1 MPARLS
7 SMELSDPVTPATTDT
22 PNRRKSTRTAQKP
35 ISYQQNQIV
44 SIGSTGSGKRKRGD
58 NTNIDIDADPLG
70 DETSSDDNESDPDEE
85 ELKELRRRAPSVKR
99 VQKKPAAKKSKTTRP
114 ATTSLAMRPATNG
127 IKKPTKPRKPRAKQ
141 NITDPD
147 ETSLYADVF
156 SQRQPTD
163 EVAAEWISR
172 YDDHNANAMCELVN
186 FVLRC
191 TGCDLQVDVHDIDD
205 PDNVPN
211 KLTDLQEEFQAQKI
225 TDYPLIS
232 KARSTLFSRAVMTDF
247 FQSLVTSAHA
257 KGLLYSDVALLEN
270 IQIWVTT
277 MSSSGIRPFR
287 HTATVISL
295 AIASALCGLMRD
307 IVDNIATTTR
317 QKDSERKKKSVNKG
331 RVSALQ
337 TKVGE
342 IEKKKD
348 LVESWLKD
356 IFDTVFIHRYRD
368 VDPKVRADCSTAL
381 GSWIATCPDIFFE
394 GQYLRYLGW
403 VLSDVSAPTR
413 AEVVKQLLRLY
424 KNKDNVGRLRAFTE
438 KFRSRMVEM
447 ATQDAEPTIRAS
459 VVELLDMIREV
470 GLLEPDDIDTIGKLI
485 FDSEPRVRKAVSGFF
500 AENISDLFESTVEEL
515 GGEEVLDE
523 ALGDSSEDDYDN
535 PRKSWLKLKCLAEV
549 LQSYDSNGDA
559 ESPAG
564 DETIDSGIVP
574 TVLETRYAM
583 AAQSICEGVPEV
595 KEWETVAG
603 YLLYDH
609 SSTLQSYDGDD
620 PQTAFKVR
628 CQLGEKEEK
637 LLLEVLNAAVK
648 LRLTEAIESETDKK
662 GKKTKA
668 RKDESREIQESVATH
683 LAQVIPKLL
692 GKFGSNPSTASAVL
706 RLEHVLD
713 LEIFQELRQDST
725 EFASL
730 LDDINKQFLTH
741 ADHGVLAEAR
751 NALLHARSYE
761 DLEEVTDGKVQ
772 ELWEDTI
779 DTLRE
784 LAKAKTPHF
793 TSMANTVERISN
805 LASISDCVVLFEY
818 EPRTSTQTTSK
829 TGFTRVVDILVE
841 VIKAYGN
848 DDDAE
853 SASLVSS
860 AMKSL
865 LFYNMW
871 IVRSLKEKIELD
883 ELIED
888 VPNYENFSAAIQG
901 IISSR
906 HKLDDV
912 RLSAVG
918 TLLDLHTTYATLRH
932 LLPPSGGKG
941 ASASARDVVASLV
954 RGVPQPVQDMILD
967 SFLAAEK
974 AYAQKAKRI
983 LDSPPDD
990 DPPDDPDSEPEDSSD
1005 DEDEEDDDEKT
1016 RRAQHR
1022 QHELLVAEKRLCEL
1036 TGKIVLAILGQVLD
1050 ASGSKKGTLRKR
1062 LLRNKARLGP
1072 NFKEVLGYLD
1082 EAKPKRTR
1090 AKARVVVRAAG
1101 NNKGVEKS
1109 NAIVTEEE
1117 DEDEEQNQV
1126 EDLVEDEAEDLE
1138 RRELLGDLGEERAAE
1153 EMADAAGQDEDDDD
1167 IIGD

>member
-1 MPARLS
+1 MDA
-7 SMELSDPVTPATTDT
+7 
-22 PNRRKSTRTAQKP
+22 PNRRKSARTVQKP
-35 ISYQQNQIV
+35 ISYQQDQIV

-58 NTNIDIDADPLG
+58 TTNVDIDADSLG
-70 DETSSDDNESDPDEE
+70 EETSSDDNESDPDEE
-85 ELKELRRRAPSVKR
+85 ELKEQRRRAPKIKR
-99 VQKKPAAKKSKTTRP
+99 VQSKPAAKKPKTAGPT
-114 ATTSLAMRPATNG
+114 TTSLAMRPATNG
-127 IKKPTKPRKPRAKQ
+127 VKKPTKPRKPRAKQ
-141 NITDPD
+141 NATDPD
-147 ETSLYADVF
+147 ETGLYADVF
-156 SQRQPTD
+156 SQRQSTD
-163 EVAAEWISR
+163 EVAAEWLSR

-232 KARSTLFSRAVMTDF
+232 KARSTTFSRSVMTDF
-247 FQSLVTSAHA
+247 FQSLMASAHA

-270 IQIWVTT
+270 IQVWVTT

-317 QKDSERKKKSVNKG
+317 QKDSERKKKSVNKA

-337 TKVGE
+337 TKASE

-348 LVESWLKD
+348 MVESWLKD

-381 GSWIATCPDIFFE
+381 GSWIATCPDMFFE

-438 KFRSRMVEM
+438 KFRSRMIEM

-485 FDSEPRVRKAVSGFF
+485 FDSEPRVRKAVAGFF

-515 GGEEVLDE
+515 GGAEILDE
-523 ALGDSSEDDYDN
+523 ALGDSTEDDYDN

-549 LQSYDSNGDA
+549 LQSYDSSGDA

-564 DETIDSGIVP
+564 DGTIDNGIVP
-574 TVLETRYAM
+574 TILETRYAM

-683 LAQVIPKLL
+683 LAQVIPRLL

-751 NALLHARSYE
+751 TALLHARSYE

-784 LAKAKTPHF
+784 LMKAKTPDI

-805 LASISDCVVLFEY
+805 LASISDCVGLFED
-818 EPRTSTQTTSK
+818 EPRMSTKATLK
-829 TGFTRVVDILVE
+829 AGCIRVVDILVE

-848 DDDAE
+848 DEDAE
-853 SASLVSS
+853 SVSLVSS

-871 IVRSLKEKIELD
+871 IVRALKEKIQLNEH
-883 ELIED
+883 IED
-888 VPNYENFSAAIQG
+888 VPSHENFSAAIQG
-901 IISSR
+901 VISSK
-906 HKLDDV
+906 HKLDDI
-912 RLSAVG
+912 RLSAIG
-918 TLLDLHTTYATLRH
+918 TLLDLHTIYATLRH
-932 LLPPSGGKG
+932 LLPPSEEK
-941 ASASARDVVASLV
+941 ATSASAREVVAGLL
-954 RGVPQPVQDMILD
+954 RGVPQRVQDVILD

-974 AYAQKAKRI
+974 AYALKAKRI
-983 LDSPPDD
+983 LEPPSED

-1005 DEDEEDDDEKT
+1005 DEDDDDDEERA
-1016 RRAQHR
+1016 RRSQHR
-1022 QHELLVAEKRLCEL
+1022 QHELLIAEKRLCEF

-1050 ASGSKKGTLRKR
+1050 ATGSRKGMLRKR
-1062 LLRNKARLGP
+1062 LLRNKARLGS

-1082 EAKPKRTR
+1082 EAKPKRSR
-1090 AKARVVVRAAG
+1090 AKAKVAVRVAG
-1101 NNKGVEKS
+1101 NNKGAEKS
-1109 NAIVTEEE
+1109 KATVTEEE
-1117 DEDEEQNQV
+1117 DEDEEQNEV
-1126 EDLVEDEAEDLE
+1126 EDVVEDEAEDLE
-1138 RRELLGDLGEERAAE
+1138 RREHLEDLGDDRIDE
-1153 EMADAAGQDEDDDD
+1153 EMASANDAAGRDEDEDD
-1167 IIGD
+1167 IIGG

>member
-1 MPARLS
+1 M
-7 SMELSDPVTPATTDT
+7 
-22 PNRRKSTRTAQKP
+22 
-35 ISYQQNQIV
+35 
-44 SIGSTGSGKRKRGD
+44 
-58 NTNIDIDADPLG
+58 
-70 DETSSDDNESDPDEE
+70 
-85 ELKELRRRAPSVKR
+85 
-99 VQKKPAAKKSKTTRP
+99 
-114 ATTSLAMRPATNG
+114 
-127 IKKPTKPRKPRAKQ
+127 
-141 NITDPD
+141 
-147 ETSLYADVF
+147 
-156 SQRQPTD
+156 
-163 EVAAEWISR
+163 AAEWLSR

-232 KARSTLFSRAVMTDF
+232 KARSSTFSRSVMTEF
-247 FQSLVTSAHA
+247 FQSLITSAHA

-270 IQIWVTT
+270 IQVWVTT

-307 IVDNIATTTR
+307 FVDNIATTTR
-317 QKDSERKKKSVNKG
+317 QKDSERKKKSVNKE

-337 TKVGE
+337 TRVGE

-348 LVESWLKD
+348 MVESWLKD

-403 VLSDVSAPTR
+403 VLSDVSAATR

-470 GLLEPDDIDTIGKLI
+470 GLLDPDDIDTIGKLI
-485 FDSEPRVRKAVSGFF
+485 FDSEPRVRKAVAGFF

-523 ALGDSSEDDYDN
+523 ALGDSTEDDYDN

-549 LQSYDSNGDA
+549 LQSYDSSGDA
-559 ESPAG
+559 DSPEG
-564 DETIDSGIVP
+564 DGTIDNGIVP

-628 CQLGEKEEK
+628 CQLTEKEEK

-648 LRLTEAIESETDKK
+648 LRLTEAIELEADKK

-668 RKDESREIQESVATH
+668 RKDESRGIQESVATH

-692 GKFGSNPSTASAVL
+692 GKFGANPSTASAVL

-713 LEIFQELRQDST
+713 LEIFQKLRQDST
-725 EFASL
+725 EFTSL
-730 LDDINKQFLTH
+730 LDNINKQFLTH

-751 NALLHARSYE
+751 TALLHARSYE

-784 LAKAKTPHF
+784 LMKAKTPEI
-793 TSMANTVERISN
+793 TSMANTIERISN
-805 LASISDCVVLFEY
+805 LASISDCVGLFED
-818 EPRTSTQTTSK
+818 EPRTSIKAASK
-829 TGFTRVVDILVE
+829 AGFIRVVDILVE
-841 VIKAYGN
+841 VIKTYGN
-848 DDDAE
+848 DEDAE
-853 SASLVSS
+853 SVSLVSS

-871 IVRSLKEKIELD
+871 IVRALKEKIQLNEH
-883 ELIED
+883 IED
-888 VPNYENFSAAIQG
+888 VPNYEIFSAAIEG
-901 IISSR
+901 VISSK
-906 HKLDDV
+906 HKLDDI
-912 RLSAVG
+912 RLSAIG
-918 TLLDLHTTYATLRH
+918 TLLDLHTIYATLRH
-932 LLPPSGGKG
+932 LIPPSEEKA
-941 ASASARDVVASLV
+941 ASASGREVVAGLV
-954 RGVPQPVQDMILD
+954 RGVSQRVQDMILD
-967 SFLAAEK
+967 SFLAVEK

-983 LDSPPDD
+983 LESPSED

-1005 DEDEEDDDEKT
+1005 DEDDDDDEEKA
-1016 RRAQHR
+1016 RRSQHR
-1022 QHELLVAEKRLCEL
+1022 QHELLIAEKRLCEF

-1050 ASGSKKGTLRKR
+1050 ATGSKKGLLRKR

-1082 EAKPKRTR
+1082 ETKPKRYR
-1090 AKARVVVRAAG
+1090 AKAKVAVRAAG
-1101 NNKGVEKS
+1101 NNKGAEKS
-1109 NAIVTEEE
+1109 KAIVTEEE
-1117 DEDEEQNQV
+1117 DEDEEQNEV
-1126 EDLVEDEAEDLE
+1126 EDAIEDEAEDLE
-1138 RRELLGDLGEERAAE
+1138 RREHLEDLGEERIDE
-1153 EMADAAGQDEDDDD
+1153 EMASANDGAGQDEDEDD
-1167 IIGD
+1167 IIDD

>member
-1 MPARLS
+1 
-7 SMELSDPVTPATTDT
+7 
-22 PNRRKSTRTAQKP
+22 
-35 ISYQQNQIV
+35 
-44 SIGSTGSGKRKRGD
+44 
-58 NTNIDIDADPLG
+58 
-70 DETSSDDNESDPDEE
+70 
-85 ELKELRRRAPSVKR
+85 
-99 VQKKPAAKKSKTTRP
+99 
-114 ATTSLAMRPATNG
+114 
-127 IKKPTKPRKPRAKQ
+127 
-141 NITDPD
+141 
-147 ETSLYADVF
+147 
-156 SQRQPTD
+156 
-163 EVAAEWISR
+163 
-172 YDDHNANAMCELVN
+172 MCELVN

-211 KLTDLQEEFQAQKI
+211 KLTDLQEEFQSQKI

-232 KARSTLFSRAVMTDF
+232 KARNTTFSRAVMTEF

-270 IQIWVTT
+270 IQVWVTT

-295 AIASALCGLMRD
+295 AIASSLCGLMRD

-337 TKVGE
+337 TKVDE
-342 IEKKKD
+342 MEKKKD
-348 LVESWLKD
+348 MVESGLKD

-368 VDPKVRADCSTAL
+368 VDPKVRADCSMAL

-438 KFRSRMVEM
+438 KFRSRMIEM

-459 VVELLDMIREV
+459 AVELLDMIREV
-470 GLLEPDDIDTIGKLI
+470 GLLEPDDVDTIGKLI
-485 FDSEPRVRKAVSGFF
+485 FDSEPRVRKAVAGFF

-523 ALGDSSEDDYDN
+523 ALGDGSEDDHDN

-549 LQSYDSNGDA
+549 LQSYDSNGDT
-559 ESPAG
+559 ESQAG
-564 DETIDSGIVP
+564 DRPIDDGVVS

-628 CQLGEKEEK
+628 CQLSEKEEK
-637 LLLEVLNAAVK
+637 LLLEILNAAVK
-648 LRLTEAIESETDKK
+648 LRLTDAIESETDKK

-668 RKDESREIQESVATH
+668 RKDESREIQESIATH

-692 GKFGSNPSTASAVL
+692 GKFGSNPSTASTVL

-751 NALLHARSYE
+751 TALLHARSHE
-761 DLEEVTDGKVQ
+761 DLEEVTDAKVQ

-779 DTLRE
+779 STLRE
-784 LAKAKTPHF
+784 LTKANPSEF
-793 TSMANTVERISN
+793 TSLANTVERISN
-805 LASISDCVVLFEY
+805 LASISDCIVLFED
-818 EPRTSTQTTSK
+818 EPRTSTQATSAA
-829 TGFTRVVDILVE
+829 GSTRVVDILVE
-841 VIKAYGN
+841 IIKVYGN
-848 DDDAE
+848 DEDAE

-860 AMKSL
+860 TMKSL

-871 IVRSLKEKIELD
+871 IVRSLREKIELN
-883 ELIED
+883 EHIED
-888 VPNYENFSAAIQG
+888 VPDYDNFSAAIQG

-912 RLSAVG
+912 RLGAIG
-918 TLLDLHTTYATLRH
+918 TLLDLYTTYATLRH
-932 LLPPSGGKG
+932 LLQPSGEKG
-941 ASASARDVVASLV
+941 ASSSARDAVASLV
-954 RGVPQPVQDMILD
+954 LGLPQRVQDMILD

-983 LDSPPDD
+983 LDSPSED

-1005 DEDEEDDDEKT
+1005 DEDDDDDEEKE
-1016 RRAQHR
+1016 RRSQHR
-1022 QHELLVAEKRLCEL
+1022 QHELLVTEKRLCEF

-1050 ASGSKKGTLRKR
+1050 ASGPKKGKLRKR
-1062 LLRNKARLGP
+1062 LLRNKTRLGS
-1072 NFKEVLGYLD
+1072 NFKEVLGYLE
-1082 EAKPKRTR
+1082 EAKPKRPR
-1090 AKARVVVRAAG
+1090 AKATAAVRAAG
-1101 NNKGVEKS
+1101 NNKGAEKS
-1109 NAIVTEEE
+1109 KSIVTEEE
-1117 DEDEEQNQV
+1117 DEDEEQNEVEDVVEYEV
-1126 EDLVEDEAEDLE
+1126 EDLEK
-1138 RRELLGDLGEERAAE
+1138 RELLEDLGEERAE
-1153 EMADAAGQDEDDDD
+1153 EEIASANDAAGRDEDEDD

>member
-1 MPARLS
+1 
-7 SMELSDPVTPATTDT
+7 MELSDPAKPATTNA
-22 PNRRKSTRTAQKP
+22 PNRRKSARTVQKP
-35 ISYQQNQIV
+35 ISYQQDLNLT
-44 SIGSTGSGKRKRGD
+44 IGSTGSGKRKRGD
-58 NTNIDIDADPLG
+58 ITDVDIDADPLG

-85 ELKELRRRAPSVKR
+85 ELKEQRRHAPK
-99 VQKKPAAKKSKTTRP
+99 VQKAQNKPAAKKPKTTRP

-127 IKKPTKPRKPRAKQ
+127 VKKSSKSRKPRAKQ
-141 NITDPD
+141 NTTDPD
-147 ETSLYADVF
+147 ETGLYADVF
-156 SQRQPTD
+156 SGGQSTD

-186 FVLRC
+186 FVLKC
-191 TGCDLQVDVHDIDD
+191 TGCDLQVDVHDIED
-205 PDNVPN
+205 PDNVPS

-225 TDYPLIS
+225 TEYPLIS
-232 KARSTLFSRAVMTDF
+232 KARSTTFSRAVMTDF

-257 KGLLYSDVALLEN
+257 KGLLYSDVALMEN
-270 IQIWVTT
+270 IQVWVTT

-287 HTATVISL
+287 HTATVLSL
-295 AIASALCGLMRD
+295 AVASALCGLMKE

-317 QKDSERKKKSVNKG
+317 QKESERKKKSVNKG

-342 IEKKKD
+342 MEKKKD

-356 IFDTVFIHRYRD
+356 VFDTVFIHRYRD
-368 VDPKVRADCSTAL
+368 VDPKVRVDCSMAL
-381 GSWIATCPDIFFE
+381 GTWISTCPDIFFE

-424 KNKDNVGRLRAFTE
+424 KNKDHVGRLRAFTE

-459 VVELLDMIREV
+459 VVELLDMMREV
-470 GLLEPDDIDTIGKLI
+470 GLLEPDDVDTIGKLI
-485 FDSEPRVRKAVSGFF
+485 FDSEPRVRKAVAGFF

-515 GGEEVLDE
+515 GGDEVLDE
-523 ALGDSSEDDYDN
+523 ALGESPEDDYDN

-549 LQSYDSNGDA
+549 LQSYDSNGDR

-564 DETIDSGIVP
+564 DTAIDNGLVP

-595 KEWETVAG
+595 KEWEIVAG

-609 SSTLQSYDGDD
+609 SSTLQSHDGDD

-628 CQLGEKEEK
+628 CQLGEKEEL

-648 LRLTEAIESETDKK
+648 LRITEAIESEADKK

-668 RKDESREIQESVATH
+668 RKDESREIQESTAIH

-692 GKFGSNPSTASAVL
+692 GKFGSSPSTASAVL

-713 LEIFQELRQDST
+713 LEVFQELRQDST

-730 LDDINKQFLTH
+730 LDDINKQFLSH
-741 ADHGVLAEAR
+741 ADHSVLAEAR
-751 NALLHARSYE
+751 TALLHARSYE
-761 DLEEVTDGKVQ
+761 DLEEVTDAKVQ

-779 DTLRE
+779 GTLRE
-784 LAKAKTPHF
+784 LAKAKTPQF
-793 TSMANTVERISN
+793 TSMANTIERISN
-805 LASISDCVVLFEY
+805 LASISDCIGLFED
-818 EPRTSTQTTSK
+818 EPRTSTKVS
-829 TGFTRVVDILVE
+829 TRADSTKVVDILIE

-848 DDDAE
+848 DEDAE

-871 IVRSLKEKIELD
+871 IVRSLNEKIELNGRID
-883 ELIED
+883 D
-888 VPNYENFSAAIQG
+888 PPNYENFSAAIQG

-906 HKLDDV
+906 QKLDDV
-912 RLSAVG
+912 RLGAVG

-932 LLPPSGGKG
+932 LLPPSGEKG
-941 ASASARDVVASLV
+941 ERANARNVVASLV
-954 RGVPQPVQDMILD
+954 REVPQRVQDMILD
-967 SFLAAEK
+967 SFLVAEK

-983 LDSPPDD
+983 LDSPSED
-990 DPPDDPDSEPEDSSD
+990 DPPDDPDSELEDSSD
-1005 DEDEEDDDEKT
+1005 DEDDGDDEEKA
-1016 RRAQHR
+1016 RRSQHR
-1022 QHELLVAEKRLCEL
+1022 QHELLVAEKRLCEF
-1036 TGKIVLAILGQVLD
+1036 TGKIVLAILAKVLD
-1050 ASGSKKGTLRKR
+1050 ASGSKKGALRKR

-1082 EAKPKRTR
+1082 EPKPKRSR
-1090 AKARVVVRAAG
+1090 AKAKVAVRAAG
-1101 NNKGVEKS
+1101 NSKGAEKS
-1109 NAIVTEEE
+1109 KTTVTEEE
-1117 DEDEEQNQV
+1117 DEDEEHYEVDEVV
-1126 EDLVEDEAEDLE
+1126 ENEAEDLE
-1138 RRELLGDLGEERAAE
+1138 GRELPEDVEDERLEEERASTN
-1153 EMADAAGQDEDDDD
+1153 DAAEREEDEDD
-1167 IIGD
+1167 ILGD

>member
-1 MPARLS
+1 
-7 SMELSDPVTPATTDT
+7 MEISDPATPTAMDA
-22 PNRRKSTRTAQKP
+22 PNRRKSARTVQKP
-35 ISYQQNQIV
+35 ILYQQDPAV
-44 SIGSTGSGKRKRGD
+44 SIGSTGNGKRKRAE
-58 NTNIDIDADPLG
+58 NTDVDIDADPLG

-85 ELKELRRRAPSVKR
+85 ELKEQRRRAPKTSRIQSKPAT
-99 VQKKPAAKKSKTTRP
+99 KKPKTARP
-114 ATTSLAMRPATNG
+114 ATTSLAIRPATNG
-127 IKKPTKPRKPRAKQ
+127 MMKPTKPKKPRAKP
-141 NITDPD
+141 NATDPD
-147 ETSLYADVF
+147 ETGLYADVF
-156 SQRQPTD
+156 SQRQSTD
-163 EVAAEWISR
+163 EVAVEWLSR

-232 KARSTLFSRAVMTDF
+232 KARSTIFSRAVMTDF
-247 FQSLVTSAHA
+247 FQSLITSAHA
-257 KGLLYSDVALLEN
+257 KGLLYRDVALLEN
-270 IQIWVTT
+270 IQVWVTT

-307 IVDNIATTTR
+307 TVDNIATTTR
-317 QKDSERKKKSVNKG
+317 QKDSERKKKSVNKA
-331 RVSALQ
+331 RVSAMHS
-337 TKVGE
+337 KVDE

-348 LVESWLKD
+348 MIESWLKD

-368 VDPKVRADCSTAL
+368 VDPKIRADCSTAL

-424 KNKDNVGRLRAFTE
+424 KDKDNVGRLRAFTE
-438 KFRSRMVEM
+438 KFRSRMIEM

-485 FDSEPRVRKAVSGFF
+485 FDAEPRVRKAVAGFF

-515 GGEEVLDE
+515 GGDEILDE
-523 ALGDSSEDDYDN
+523 ALGDSPEDDYDH

-549 LQSYDSNGDA
+549 LQSYDSSGEA
-559 ESPAG
+559 
-564 DETIDSGIVP
+564 DSAAADGTNDNGIVP
-574 TVLETRYAM
+574 TVLESRYAM

-648 LRLTEAIESETDKK
+648 LRLAEVIESEADKK

-668 RKDESREIQESVATH
+668 RKDESREIQESIATH

-692 GKFGSNPSTASAVL
+692 GKFGSSPSTASAVL

-713 LEIFQELRQDST
+713 LEIFQQLRQDST

-741 ADHGVLAEAR
+741 ADHSVLVEAR
-751 NALLHARSYE
+751 TALLHARSYE

-784 LAKAKTPHF
+784 LTKAQPPRL

-805 LASISDCVVLFEY
+805 LASISDCTVLFED
-818 EPRTSTQTTSK
+818 EPRASTKATSK
-829 TGFTRVVDILVE
+829 AGHTRVVDILVE
-841 VIKAYGN
+841 IIRTYGN
-848 DDDAE
+848 DDNTA

-871 IVRSLKEKIELD
+871 IVRALKEKIELN
-883 ELIED
+883 EHIED
-888 VPNYENFSAAIQG
+888 VPSYETFSAAIQG
-901 IISSR
+901 VISSR

-912 RLSAVG
+912 RLSAIG
-918 TLLDLHTTYATLRH
+918 TLLDMHTTYATLRH
-932 LLPPSGGKG
+932 LLPTSGENDMG
-941 ASASARDVVASLV
+941 ASATDIVASLIV
-954 RGVPQPVQDMILD
+954 GVPQRVQDMILD

-974 AYAQKAKRI
+974 AYAQKAKRM
-983 LDSPPDD
+983 LDSPSED
-990 DPPDDPDSEPEDSSD
+990 DPPDEPDSEPEDSSD
-1005 DEDEEDDDEKT
+1005 EEEDEDDEEKQ
-1016 RRAQHR
+1016 RRSHHR
-1022 QHELLVAEKRLCEL
+1022 QHELLLAEKRLCEF

-1050 ASGSKKGTLRKR
+1050 AAGPKKGTLRKR

-1072 NFKEVLGYLD
+1072 NFKEVLGYLE
-1082 EAKPKRTR
+1082 EAKPKRPR
-1090 AKARVVVRAAG
+1090 NRARVAMRTAG
-1101 NNKGVEKS
+1101 SKKGPEKS
-1109 NAIVTEEE
+1109 KAMVTEEDDE
-1117 DEDEEQNQV
+1117 DEDQNEV
-1126 EDLVEDEAEDLE
+1126 EDMIEDEADDPENRELVEDRGEGKGEEVMASTNDAAGHDEDEAE
-1138 RRELLGDLGEERAAE
+1138 
-1153 EMADAAGQDEDDDD
+1153 